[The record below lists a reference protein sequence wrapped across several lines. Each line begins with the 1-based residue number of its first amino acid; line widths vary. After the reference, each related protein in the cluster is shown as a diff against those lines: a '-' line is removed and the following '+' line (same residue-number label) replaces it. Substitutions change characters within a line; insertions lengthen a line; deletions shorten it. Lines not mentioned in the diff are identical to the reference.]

1 MRNRRLERL
10 RHARVVCNK
19 NIAKLESQLAYQRS
33 RREAIEVEMQAI
45 APDLQ
50 LPAPRRKPNTL
61 FARGELP
68 RMALTVL
75 REAGEPLAVSVI
87 ARRVLQAKGDRPAP
101 DLAAAHDARPDT
113 GVLLCGWQ
121 ARTGADGRGGE
132 QGEAGVG
139 LRPFVVANVSLFTFS
154 SIQWIA
160 YPLRL
165 NGSIPI

>member
-10 RHARVVCNK
+10 RHARVVCNR
-19 NIAKLESQLAYQRS
+19 NIAKLESQLAYQQS
-33 RREAIEVEMQAI
+33 RRTAIEAEIQAI

-87 ARRVLQAKGDRPAP
+87 ARRVLQAKGI
-101 DLAAAHDARPDT
+101 DLPLIWQQRMTRARIRVFFCVA
-113 GVLLCGWQ
+113 GK
-121 ARTGADGRGGE
+121 RGLVRMVGE
-132 QGEAGVG
+132 GNKAKRELVD
-139 LRPFVVANVSLFTFS
+139 
-154 SIQWIA
+154 
-160 YPLRL
+160 
-165 NGSIPI
+165 